1 MKVQGYVY
9 FIRGG
14 DLVKIGWSTNPRLRL
29 SQLQTASAERLR
41 MVCAMP
47 GSRED
52 ERALHVQFATL
63 RVRGEWFRAC
73 PGLLAA
79 APWICARALERVEEA
94 GANEAQRWVD
104 AMRACLAV
112 MDSAPGDLVEMQV
125 VVVKR
130 ALAGKVR
137 DALDS
142 AIAYGLA
149 AADGDRDKIA
159 QRIKADF
166 ALDLVFNIGRDDRPD
181 VPGANGSS
189 DEIEALS

>member
-1 MKVQGYVY
+1 MKVQGFVY

-41 MVCAMP
+41 IIGVTP
-47 GSRED
+47 GTRGD
-52 ERALHVQFATL
+52 ERALHGTFASL

-79 APWICARALERVEEA
+79 VPWICDRSLERLEA
-94 GANEAQRWVD
+94 AGLSEAQRWVD
-104 AMRACLAV
+104 ALRGCLAV
-112 MDSAPGDLVEMQV
+112 MEAAADDLVEEQV
-125 VVVKR
+125 LQVKR
-130 ALAGKVR
+130 GLTGRVHSVLELAVSYSLATDPQER
-137 DALDS
+137 DQVAREIRSDF
-142 AIAYGLA
+142 IFDLA
-149 AADGDRDKIA
+149 AHAIRG
-159 QRIKADF
+159 
-166 ALDLVFNIGRDDRPD
+166 DRPD